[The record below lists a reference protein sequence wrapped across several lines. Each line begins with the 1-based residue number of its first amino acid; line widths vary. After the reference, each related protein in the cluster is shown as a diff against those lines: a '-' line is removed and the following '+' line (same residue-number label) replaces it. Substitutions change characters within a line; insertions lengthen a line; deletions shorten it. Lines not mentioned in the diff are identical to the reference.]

1 MKFENSVVI
10 VRPVERVFEFVTNLQ
25 NNPIWQTDIMELEM
39 TSENHYGLGAA
50 YRCVNRFMGKRIE
63 SEGIVTDYKPSKIC
77 CLQITS
83 GDFAAECNMVFE
95 TVEDGTKF
103 TASGVY
109 DPGLFKLFKM
119 IVKRKVNQ
127 QMEKDMLKLKHV
139 LENGRKL
146 KLH

>member
-1 MKFENSVVI
+1 M
-10 VRPVERVFEFVTNLQ
+10 
-25 NNPIWQTDIMELEM
+25 
-39 TSENHYGLGAA
+39 A
-50 YRCVNRFMGKRIE
+50 
-63 SEGIVTDYKPSKIC
+63 
-77 CLQITS
+77 
-83 GDFAAECNMVFE
+83 FE

-109 DPGLFKLFKM
+109 DSGLFKLFKM